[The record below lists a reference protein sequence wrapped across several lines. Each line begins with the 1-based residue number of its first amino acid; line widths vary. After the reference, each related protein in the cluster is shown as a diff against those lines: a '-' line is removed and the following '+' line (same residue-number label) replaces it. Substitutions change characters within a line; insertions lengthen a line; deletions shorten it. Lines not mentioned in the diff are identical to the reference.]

1 MSDDESMVSLA
12 KARARLAAVWLVCSG
27 FVFFI
32 VMAQCVFGKYMLEGV
47 DHSSDIW
54 KWLLPNLL
62 PTLTTMVAALA
73 ATWSTRD
80 DAQSVRRDF
89 YHFATGLSWFYLLL
103 LIGLLLC
110 QPFAQR
116 YGLDQI
122 RTLQNS
128 SLGMGPL
135 QGLVASVLGVLF
147 ATGKSIA
154 GKSDD
159 AAAPAGDTS
168 EAADTVEKDIPKFAT
183 DA

>member
-1 MSDDESMVSLA
+1 MNGEESMVPLA
-12 KARARLAAVWLVCSG
+12 KARARLATVWLVCSG

-32 VMAQCVFGKYMLEGV
+32 VMAQCAFGKYMLDGV

-89 YHFATGLSWFYLLL
+89 YHFANGLSWFYLLL
-103 LIGLLLC
+103 LIGLLLS

-116 YGLDQI
+116 FGLDQI

-135 QGLVASVLGVLF
+135 QGLVAAALGVLF
-147 ATGKSIA
+147 ATGKSVVGKPDGLPPPAGTAADGVAVAEDDAPDPIA
-154 GKSDD
+154 G
-159 AAAPAGDTS
+159 
-168 EAADTVEKDIPKFAT
+168 V
-183 DA
+183 